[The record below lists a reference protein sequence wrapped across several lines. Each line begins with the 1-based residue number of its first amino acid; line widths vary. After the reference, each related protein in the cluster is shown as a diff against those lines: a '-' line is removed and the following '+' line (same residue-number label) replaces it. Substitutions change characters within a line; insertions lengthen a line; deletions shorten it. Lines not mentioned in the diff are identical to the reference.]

1 MTQISVQSPSTTAEK
16 WGLDTINDNNN
27 KKNMIKKPHAVSL
40 WYLCVFVSSCWCLT
54 WMRQCLFR
62 RCNLSRLGISC
73 HKRGIT
79 QGVTHVTFCLCF
91 YPPSFSSSS
100 RAPLFMSRSRPL
112 FFWLN
117 NWLEAR
123 PAEGEKQVWLDKKRM
138 RKLGDILASDLAL
151 SRQRWWLKHSFPR
164 FSSDSPLT
172 RQSGSFPPECQSLL
186 LLH

>member
-1 MTQISVQSPSTTAEK
+1 
-16 WGLDTINDNNN
+16 
-27 KKNMIKKPHAVSL
+27 MIKKPNAVSL

-54 WMRQCLFR
+54 WTRQCLFR

-79 QGVTHVTFCLCF
+79 QGVTHVTLCQCF
-91 YPPSFSSSS
+91 YPPSI

-112 FFWLN
+112 FFCLN

-123 PAEGEKQVWLDKKRM
+123 PAEGGKWVWLDKKRM

-151 SRQRWWLKHSFPR
+151 SRQRCWLNILFLA
-164 FSSDSPLT
+164 SPLT
-172 RQSGSFPPECQSLL
+172 HLSPGKVDLSLPSPSPSFFYIIQVHVLLSLFSL
-186 LLH
+186 MWIKPRPSKTTN